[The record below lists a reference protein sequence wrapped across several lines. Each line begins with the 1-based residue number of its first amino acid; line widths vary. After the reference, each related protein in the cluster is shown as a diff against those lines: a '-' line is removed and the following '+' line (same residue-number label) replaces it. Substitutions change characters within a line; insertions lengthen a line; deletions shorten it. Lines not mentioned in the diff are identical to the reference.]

1 MSDYIIVYDLGNFNS
16 MLGIGENIDPVTRRG
31 GSFIRLLDSSSLH
44 AEGIP
49 STCYWDPGLA
59 PDKFLFGLEADRQ
72 RLTRNQVRYLKRHLG
87 ETIELFNHYD
97 TSKQSTDPRQ
107 EVSRIPL
114 GVKRS
119 VNPDGTIIMYDQKGT
134 EVSRGRAFKV
144 DDLLVKV
151 MQYHLNHANKQLHQQ
166 TGATTNKVALTYPDT
181 YHSGQRNH
189 LKSLLEKVTLEDG
202 SHPTVVGT
210 ISESAAS
217 GLNYL
222 AEYPNNAALTTIMNI
237 DIGGGTTD
245 IAIINAYPKGQPYS
259 DGKGVKYYDILW
271 TDGLRNVAG
280 CEFTNA
286 LHKLFIRKL
295 GFTPT
300 GSFAET
306 LLRDVEQKKR
316 ELSAWTSIDY
326 DMYNKKTDADV
337 SITVTRDEFETE
349 TKHLVNQM
357 LAKIK
362 EALDAPNVP
371 TPSLIVLTGGA
382 CRMPMLLP
390 AIEKAFPDFR
400 GKVGC
405 HKPSEAVASGAA
417 RYATEERDTDQRAP
431 IQQRTAFDLGVCYC
445 YSHNPD
451 KYYIETFIPAGT
463 AVPFASKQIRSTP
476 SRPTDTSSF
485 VVYEAK
491 CKNPDKDNLQRDWR
505 QVMCKHRKYNRVV
518 STDVESNSQLILDQD
533 NMLHIVITDPNDTSM
548 IPLEETTTDL
558 NLSN

>member
-31 GSFIRLLDSSSLH
+31 GSFIRLLDSSSLN
-44 AEGIP
+44 ADGIP
-49 STCYWDPGLA
+49 STCYWDPSLDS
-59 PDKFLFGLEADRQ
+59 DKFLFGLEANRQ

-87 ETIELFNHYD
+87 ETIELFNRYD
-97 TSKQSTDPRQ
+97 TAKESTDPRQ

-114 GVKRS
+114 GVRRE
-119 VNPDGTIIMYDQKGT
+119 VQPDGTIIMYDEKGA
-134 EVSRGRAFKV
+134 EASRGRAFKV
-144 DDLLVKV
+144 DDLLKGV
-151 MQYHLNHANKQLHQQ
+151 MQYHLNHANKQLHLQ

-189 LKSLLEKVTLEDG
+189 LKNLLTQVTLENG

-222 AEYPNNAALTTIMNI
+222 AEYPNDADVTTLMNI

-245 IAIINAYPKGQPYS
+245 IAIINAYPNGRPYA
-259 DGKGVKYYDILW
+259 DNKGVKYYEILW

-286 LHKLFIRKL
+286 LHNLFIRKL

-300 GSFAET
+300 GSLAET

-316 ELSAWTSIDY
+316 ELSDFTSVCY
-326 DMYNKKTDADV
+326 EMYNKKTDEDV
-337 SITVTRDEFETE
+337 SITVTREDFTNE
-349 TKHLVNQM
+349 TKHLVDKIIS
-357 LAKIK
+357 KIK
-362 EALDAPNVP
+362 EALDAPNIP

-390 AIEKAFPDFR
+390 AIEDAFPDFR

-417 RYATEERDTDQRAP
+417 RYATEERDTDQRTP
-431 IQQRTAFDLGVCYC
+431 VQQRTAFDLGVCYC
-445 YSHNPD
+445 YSDNPD

-463 AVPFASKQIRSTP
+463 AVPFTSKQIRSTP
-476 SRPTDTSSF
+476 SRPTDISSF

-505 QVMCKHRKYNRVV
+505 QVMCKNRKYNKVV
-518 STDVESNSQLILDQD
+518 STDVESSSQLILDRD
-533 NMLHIVITDPNDTSM
+533 NMLRIVITDPKDTSM
-548 IPLEETTTDL
+548 IPLEETTADL